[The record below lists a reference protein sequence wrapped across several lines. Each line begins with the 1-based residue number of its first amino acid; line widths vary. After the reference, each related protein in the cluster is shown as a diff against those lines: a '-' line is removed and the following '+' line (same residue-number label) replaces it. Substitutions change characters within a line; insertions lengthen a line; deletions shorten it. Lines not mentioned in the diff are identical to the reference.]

1 MASFDSDEDTVF
13 EVDISNLSYI
23 CRLIKRKRRRI

>member
-13 EVDISNLSYI
+13 KAGVIYDLFSYI
-23 CRLIKRKRRRI
+23 CRLIR